1 MKLIKLNISA
11 FIMLFS
17 VHAFA
22 QNGDSVP
29 RVPNSAESTNLS
41 VVRQQLSKH
50 SQNIKNLRANFRAL
64 EERFGLIQS
73 KPLTAPIEDDS
84 RKFMAE
90 PLAYPLDSVPE
101 EPDWTLSPI
110 QKEPSS
116 ELENIDTQEP
126 VSQKRRIGFYI
137 LPFIALQGSSGL
149 DYMHPT
155 LKSSMEHELGFASG
169 WRIGAETERLFV
181 EGEFFYNRNELKGTA
196 ELTNGIPGFSTL
208 SSVGESE
215 SFGFMVNA
223 GAKFSL
229 SSTTELL
236 LGAGFGGMNQEI
248 GFVLA
253 GFPMPE
259 SEKTVFANQLFGGV
273 DYQLAEHFR
282 MGLRYRWM
290 RIAKMDLFDHRDLHL
305 AELSLGYVF

>member
-73 KPLTAPIEDDS
+73 KPLTTPIEDDS

-90 PLAYPLDSVPE
+90 PLAYPLDSVLE
-101 EPDWTLSPI
+101 EPVWTLSPI

-116 ELENIDTQEP
+116 ELENIDNQEP
-126 VSQKRRIGFYI
+126 ISQKRRIGFYI

-155 LKSSMEHELGFASG
+155 LESSMEHELGFASG
-169 WRIGAETERLFV
+169 WRIGAETER
-181 EGEFFYNRNELKGTA
+181 
-196 ELTNGIPGFSTL
+196 
-208 SSVGESE
+208 
-215 SFGFMVNA
+215 
-223 GAKFSL
+223 
-229 SSTTELL
+229 
-236 LGAGFGGMNQEI
+236 
-248 GFVLA
+248 
-253 GFPMPE
+253 
-259 SEKTVFANQLFGGV
+259 
-273 DYQLAEHFR
+273 
-282 MGLRYRWM
+282 
-290 RIAKMDLFDHRDLHL
+290 
-305 AELSLGYVF
+305 